1 MLALAMEIAARN
13 ELLEAEAIRVLRL
26 AFRVGDTEAQQ
37 LLGEL
42 TQSILIR
49 TKTGYAFQ
57 MRSYGE
63 YLAAAELADV
73 RERDRVWAISSIRQ
87 VARQVDFQG
96 ASSIV
101 IFFCGFCAFLSI
113 GLRQSPQR
121 RVRAVLVLAWNRH
134 TQCRLS

>member
-73 RERDRVWAISSIRQ
+73 RERDLVWAISSIRQ
-87 VARQVDFQG
+87 VAR
-96 ASSIV
+96 
-101 IFFCGFCAFLSI
+101 
-113 GLRQSPQR
+113 
-121 RVRAVLVLAWNRH
+121 
-134 TQCRLS
+134 